1 MAGTNRRLVVVVA
14 YEGVVL
20 VDLAVLDV
28 FTGANILAVSGKLPA
43 YEIKVAGMGGGAVA
57 TGSNAALL
65 VEPFSALDGSEIDT
79 LVVPGRL
86 DYKAPQPPGLVAWI
100 AEQAPKARRVVSICV
115 GAFVLAS
122 AGILSGRRATTHWAA
137 ANDLRALYPTI
148 RVDPDRIFVQDGNI
162 WTSAGATAGIDLALA
177 LVQEDLGHDIA
188 MHVARSLVVYLK
200 RAGGQS
206 QYSAP
211 LAAQVATDVDFAELH
226 GWMREH
232 LHEDINIQV
241 LAERAGMS
249 TRTLERR
256 YTARL
261 GQTPL
266 KVLETMRL
274 ETARLWLEDASMSL
288 KQIAR
293 RSGFGDIQRM
303 RRAFDRKFGVGPAEY
318 RERFL
323 PAETRESVPTT

>member
-1 MAGTNRRLVVVVA
+1 MSATNRRLVVVIA

-28 FTGANILAVSGKLPA
+28 FAGASTLAVPRRLPG
-43 YEIKVAGMGGGAVA
+43 YEIKVAGIAGGAVA
-57 TGSNAALL
+57 TGSIAELL
-65 VEPFSALDGSEIDT
+65 VEPFSALDGAEIDT
-79 LVVPGRL
+79 IVVPGRMN
-86 DYKAPQPPGLVAWI
+86 YKAPQPPGLVAWI
-100 AEQAPKARRVVSICV
+100 AEQAPRARRVVSICV
-115 GAFVLAS
+115 GAFLLAS
-122 AGILSGRRATTHWAA
+122 AGLLSGRRATTHWAA
-137 ANDLRALYPTI
+137 ASDLKALYPTI
-148 RVDPDRIFVQDGNI
+148 RVDPDPIFVKDGNV

-188 MHVARSLVVYLK
+188 MQVARSLVVYLK

-211 LAAQVATDVDFAELH
+211 LAAQVASDVDFAELH
-226 GWMREH
+226 GWIREH
-232 LHEDINIQV
+232 LHEHISLQV

-256 YTARL
+256 YVAKL

-266 KVLETMRL
+266 KALETMRL
-274 ETARLWLEDASMSL
+274 ETARLWLDDTSLSL

-293 RSGFGDIQRM
+293 RSGFGDIQRL
-303 RRAFDRKFGVGPAEY
+303 RRAFHRKFGVGPAEY

-323 PAETRESVPTT
+323 PAETRAPVPTT